1 MGTQIGPDGERYPIG
16 SVPTTYIPRNTK
28 NRLTAVEG
36 TTIQAISQGNS
47 EMVAGTGYADG
58 ESSFVCGM
66 VIPEGRTSRE
76 GRTWRR

>member
-36 TTIQAISQGNS
+36 TTLLG
-47 EMVAGTGYADG
+47 
-58 ESSFVCGM
+58 SS
-66 VIPEGRTSRE
+66 I
-76 GRTWRR
+76 